1 MTLNKNYVII
11 FTERRKG
18 EIRIMYAH
26 YNVIYYDDEFNRRE
40 DSGIV
45 FGADESELITN
56 LKHYYGDF
64 GKVSIWFNEDYDCSV
79 VPAEYL
85 NIDESSCV

>member
-1 MTLNKNYVII
+1 
-11 FTERRKG
+11 
-18 EIRIMYAH
+18 MYAH
-26 YNVIYYDDEFNRRE
+26 YDIVYYDDEFNRRE

-45 FGADESELITN
+45 FGTDESELITN
-56 LKHYYGDF
+56 LKHFYGDV
-64 GKVSIWFNEDYDCSV
+64 GKVSIWFNEDCDCSV